1 MSYEN
6 DPNAMKNENEFLA
19 PSPASPP
26 PSPVSPVLNSRTDE
40 QKFWNAH
47 YVRATALNA
56 RPNNVKRAEQ
66 NARNRLIAEQKAM
79 VARAMARRQA
89 ELNAAERAAANREMI
104 NRAIRARN
112 ERVAAREAREEEER
126 ARRQAEALTRPP
138 VDPDGNMK
146 RLLYP
151 SRSAQRVANLR
162 NGIPTEVNFTPSAV
176 KSIRNAYTKSF
187 YGGVKSRK
195 RRATRAARRKATRS
209 TRARSAHRKH

>member
-47 YVRATALNA
+47 YARATALNA

-112 ERVAAREAREEEER
+112 ERVSAIEAREKEEH

-138 VDPDGNMK
+138 VDPDGNMA

-151 SRSAQRVANLR
+151 SRSAKKVANLR
-162 NGIPTEVNFTPSAV
+162 NGIPNKVNFTPGAIER
-176 KSIRNAYTKSF
+176 IRTAYTNRF

-195 RRATRAARRKATRS
+195 HRKSIRSARRKATRS
-209 TRARSAHRKH
+209 ARHKH